1 MEPPHPLL
9 SGVINEPR
17 GWPPHPQPPVMVRV
31 SLKEGLASPPRFGT
45 CTIREHKHCLL
56 SQTIVILTEL
66 MQKNRVPEMGRKQAT
81 LLVVTAMITH
91 YRISEPDSA
100 VRAADTG
107 GSRGSPAPR
116 MDGAAPSFLGR
127 GVGFNCLYP
136 RMGEGER
143 PASWCS
149 HMPNFRDSLSI

>member
-1 MEPPHPLL
+1 
-9 SGVINEPR
+9 
-17 GWPPHPQPPVMVRV
+17 
-31 SLKEGLASPPRFGT
+31 
-45 CTIREHKHCLL
+45 
-56 SQTIVILTEL
+56 
-66 MQKNRVPEMGRKQAT
+66 MGRKQAT

-91 YRISEPDSA
+91 YHISEPDSA

-127 GVGFNCLYP
+127 GVVFNCLYP

-143 PASWCS
+143 PASWFSHAQFQRQSVHLKWPHCHHPMLPSSWTPGPPPDVAGVSSSLEPCMNPFAGWGDSPCS
-149 HMPNFRDSLSI
+149 DQAVQPACGAVGAAILMADVSF